1 MSRFRIFQTPINQG
15 FFDRPQ
21 RVADTFILYPR
32 KQRFNC
38 VTGSHRQEV
47 RTITEYITADT
58 ILPRFLPYPYFLLKM
73 DLSHTARLLYGLLLD
88 RSTLSQKN
96 GWQDS
101 EGRTYIVYPVSEITE
116 MLDKGST
123 AIKSALNELDAAGLL
138 VRERRGFSAPN
149 RLYVKIPQMPV
160 VQFSDHMTAIQPEN
174 RPSDSRKSDPHKDG
188 KPTFALDG
196 KPTPNQLTINKLKE
210 NQLKG
215 ASEKPLAPFGR
226 YKNIFLSESEYA
238 ELKEEYP
245 DRLERFI
252 EEMSEYIAASGNDYV
267 CHAAALRR
275 WLNREKKEKPK
286 KGIPDYTYKE
296 GESL

>member
-1 MSRFRIFQTPINQG
+1 M
-15 FFDRPQ
+15 
-21 RVADTFILYPR
+21 
-32 KQRFNC
+32 
-38 VTGSHRQEV
+38 

-101 EGRTYIVYPVSEITE
+101 EGRTYIVYPVSEIAET
-116 MLDKGST
+116 LDKGRT

-149 RLYVKIPQMPV
+149 RLYVKVPEV
-160 VQFSDHMTAIQPEN
+160 VKVSLDMTQRNLDVSPKENCTSDTRRTLPMIQ
-174 RPSDSRKSDPHKDG
+174 RK
-188 KPTFALDG
+188 LY
-196 KPTPNQLTINKLKE
+196 PNQLNINKLKE
-210 NQLKG
+210 NQTKG
-215 ASEKPLAPFGR
+215 ASGELPPAPYGK
-226 YKNIFLSESEYA
+226 YQNVFLSESEYA

-252 EEMSEYIAASGNDYV
+252 EELSEYIAAYGKVYAN
-267 CHAAALRR
+267 HAAAVRMWAKR
-275 WLNREKKEKPK
+275 DRKGTGK
-286 KGIPDYTYKE
+286 KGIPDYSYKE

>member
-1 MSRFRIFQTPINQG
+1 
-15 FFDRPQ
+15 
-21 RVADTFILYPR
+21 
-32 KQRFNC
+32 
-38 VTGSHRQEV
+38 V

-58 ILPRFLPYPYFLLKM
+58 IMPPFFRYPRFLLKM
-73 DLSHTARLLYGLLLD
+73 DLSQTAKLLYSLLLD
-88 RSTLSQKN
+88 RSELSQKN

-101 EGRTYIVYPVSEITE
+101 EGRTYIVYPVSEIAE

-123 AIKSALNELDAAGLL
+123 AIKAALNELDAAGLL

-149 RLYVKIPQMPV
+149 RLYVKVPQVPV

-215 ASEKPLAPFGR
+215 ASEKPPAPFGR

-252 EEMSEYIAASGNDYV
+252 EELSQHIAANGKSYINY
-267 CHAAALRR
+267 AAAIRIWAGR
-275 WLNREKKEKPK
+275 DRKGTGK
-286 KGIPDYTYKE
+286 KGIPDYSYKE

>member
-1 MSRFRIFQTPINQG
+1 M
-15 FFDRPQ
+15 
-21 RVADTFILYPR
+21 
-32 KQRFNC
+32 
-38 VTGSHRQEV
+38 

-58 ILPRFLPYPYFLLKM
+58 IMPPFFRYPRFLLKM
-73 DLSHTARLLYGLLLD
+73 DLSQTAKLLYSLLLD
-88 RSTLSQKN
+88 RSELSQKN
-96 GWQDS
+96 GWQDN
-101 EGRTYIVYPVSEITE
+101 EGRTYIVYPVSEIAE

-123 AIKSALNELDAAGLL
+123 AIKAALNELDAAGLL

-149 RLYVKIPQMPV
+149 RLYVKIPQVPV
-160 VQFSDHMTAIQPEN
+160 VQFSDHMTAIQSEK

-215 ASEKPLAPFGR
+215 ASEKPPAPFGR
-226 YKNIFLSESEYA
+226 YQNVLLSESEYA

-245 DRLERFI
+245 DRLERLI
-252 EEMSEYIAASGNDYV
+252 EEMSEFIAAYGKVYAN
-267 CHAAALRR
+267 HAAAVRMWARR
-275 WLNREKKEKPK
+275 DRKGTGK
-286 KGIPDYTYKE
+286 KGIPDYSYKE